1 MAAAHSPLAS
11 FGDGRGPDSSRK
23 SGSCRLG
30 LGFTP
35 SRMKLGSCPERPTLH
50 PESSAMAKPG
60 SSPASILGWGST
72 QLPLETLT

>member
-11 FGDGRGPDSSRK
+11 FGDGQGPNSSRK

-35 SRMKLGSCPERPTLH
+35 SRLKPGSCPERPTLRT
-50 PESSAMAKPG
+50 ESLAMAKPG
-60 SSPASILGWGST
+60 SSPASTLGWGST

>member
-1 MAAAHSPLAS
+1 MGKMAAAHRPLAS
-11 FGDGRGPDSSRK
+11 FGDVQGPDSSWK

-50 PESSAMAKPG
+50 RESSAMAK
-60 SSPASILGWGST
+60 ARILPCLHST